1 MMRLA
6 LMALL
11 LAWVSTC
18 KLVGTDIWQNDST
31 LESLKVT
38 LVDDAY
44 TFGYGYA
51 DTPTQNGKIYKV
63 QISNGAKTLIGT
75 TTTNGT
81 NQATGVLRWVRGSL
95 WVFASAFGG
104 STDPSFITQPTG
116 AILTLGSGRCAKW
129 NPGTSLWEA
138 LPGNPTFAGSY
149 PHANDL
155 DTNSNGIIAISGYF
169 NTVNSVPANGIAI
182 YNGSAWVVAGT
193 APATIAGSDLFSKR
207 VQVSQADN
215 SVYISS
221 FTESTFNGVTGPG
234 WKWNG
239 GVLSTMP
246 TSPNSQFIWNY
257 KRVQCIGS
265 DVYVVAIAK
274 AGVSF
279 DTASICKY
287 NGTSLTELYS
297 FTMTEGYMRT
307 WNTTSTSPPHALGN
321 YGANDIIVMP
331 NWLNDPN
338 KINTVAVAS
347 AIYGSYSGSQT
358 NNETGLSAL
367 WNSGTSTKTK
377 SYTFISG
384 GLAGNASNYKGAVE
398 PYWVSGKNTWY
409 TQRLQAVGNVGPT
422 ISVPTGGVVINE
434 DYVNGA
440 NATAGKVVTI
450 SDHDQFITG
459 ALQWNVPT
467 PPAHGNVIFGAYSSA
482 GYNVTY
488 EPVLDYNGTDFFN
501 VSVSDG
507 QFTSNSVLINYQINA
522 VNDAPRFSV
531 ADHTHFPMGVGTT
544 RTFDLSA
551 TDPEGT
557 AITYVLQASN
567 NPSDLN
573 GTVAA
578 NGQVTINVLPNATTG
593 DKYCYIAA
601 TDETGLQRIL
611 NFWIYVA
618 PNPTLTITPSSV
630 ITNANPIQFTFS
642 FAVDVTGFD
651 ASDIQVSN
659 GTKGAFAGSGNTYTM
674 AVTPSA
680 NGAVSVSVPAGAAT
694 SLGFGVTTP
703 SATATVTSDTSNPTG
718 TLSPSGTT
726 TNSSLVPYTLTL
738 SEAYNGLLQ
747 GNIAVTNGSISGF
760 SGSGTQYNFNVVP
773 NDGIVTVIVAANTLF
788 DSAGNGNL
796 TISSSITV
804 DRTRPNPT
812 VTNANAKVNTSPFAA
827 VIDFGEPIVGLTA
840 ADFTYGNGTVGTIS
854 GNGNIYQ
861 VQITPTAEG
870 PVTLALTDSSYQ
882 DVAGNQGR
890 PASASFEYDVTRP
903 NIIIQG
909 NGIFTNAS
917 PIVATILFSEPVIGF
932 TASDINVTNSTKGTF
947 SGSGSSYSIQLIP
960 TANGEVVI
968 SIPDGAA
975 ADTSGN
981 LTTAQSSTITF
992 DTVTPT
998 LAITPNGTTQAGTP
1012 VTATF
1017 TFSEPVVG
1025 FTANDLQVT
1034 NGSIGVMSGSGSV
1047 YTAPITPSSDGIVTL
1062 AVSASACADRAG
1074 NPIDNTNVTWTSDRT
1089 GPALVITPRSN
1100 ATNASPIV
1108 FTFTFNE
1115 AVAGFDATKVT
1126 VTNGTKSAFAGSGS
1140 SYTLA
1145 VNPLSEGNVTVAVS
1159 AGACADLVGNLSIA
1173 DTATVQFSNSNP
1185 TLVISAPSASFN
1197 SANTTLTFTFS
1208 TPVIGFT
1215 TSDITVTNATK
1226 GALSGTGLSYSL
1238 VITPV
1243 SEGAIGVSV
1252 PAAACTDSASNPN
1265 LAATATFAYDVSAPS
1280 LSITPTGITTNQNS
1294 FTFTLAFSE
1303 PVTGFTAGDVQ
1314 VTNGSKGL
1322 FSGSGTTYLLTV
1334 TPTSDGSVIAEV
1346 LAGAA
1351 TDVAGNQSTAAS
1363 ATVTSDR
1370 TKPSATITP
1379 NSGVTAASPINFN
1392 ITFSENVT
1400 GLSASSFSV
1409 ANGSV
1414 GSLTGSGSVYT
1425 LTVIP
1430 TIDGAI
1436 SITIPA
1442 NACLD
1447 ANGNGSVGATA
1458 SVTSDRTG
1466 PTVDITPSTQV
1477 TNSGPITF
1485 TFVFTEPVT
1494 GFTAADVTVSQGVKG
1509 SFTGSGTTY
1518 SLQVTPTAEGTVS
1531 VSVANG
1537 AGFDAAGNGSVLGSG
1552 SAIYDTTNPTVAIA
1566 PNSTTLNTSSIPFVI
1581 TFSEPVTGFTNSDIT
1596 VTGGSKTAFSG
1607 SGSSYTVAVNPNA
1620 DGQVTVSISDGTCVD
1635 FASNSLIGGTA
1646 SVTIDRSS
1654 PLLTI
1659 TPNGTTSNAA
1669 SIPFTFAFTEVV
1681 TGFSQSDIQVT
1692 NGTASAFTG
1701 SGSSYQ
1707 ATITPTAEGPV
1718 VVSVASGSC
1727 VDAVGIPNL
1736 TTSST
1741 ITSDKTGP
1749 IATITP
1755 ASGSTKN
1762 SPIVFTVT
1770 LSETVTGLTSGDF
1783 IASNGTVG
1791 TLSGSGG
1798 LYAIQVSPSF
1808 DGPVTLTLGT
1818 SSCVDSAGNGNAASS
1833 ATVTSDRTIP
1843 TVVIAPSGTSTS
1855 SASITYT
1862 LTFSENVTGL
1872 SLNSFTAT
1880 NAAKQSITGSG
1891 TVYQVT
1897 VSALV
1902 DGAVT
1907 LQLLPNAAFDAAG
1920 NAAATATST
1929 VTYDSTPPTLTVSAP
1944 QNTNASQVAVT
1955 FNFSEPV
1962 TGFTAADVGLTNAN
1976 AGAFAVSGTTYTLQ
1990 VAPTADGPVTI
2001 TVADAVCVDLAGNSN
2016 TGNQGTF
2023 TSDRTPPTVNVTPT
2037 GTSSSATSIT
2047 FTMTFSEAVT
2057 GLSASNI
2064 LVTNGSKG
2072 SFSGGG
2078 TTYTMD
2084 VFPTVDGN
2092 VTVSLPTGAA
2102 LDLAG
2107 NQNIPSSATIIS
2119 DRTRPTPTITP
2130 NGGKVNSSPIVFSI
2144 NFNEPVTGLTNSSF
2158 TITGGSLGSLS
2169 GNGASY
2175 SVAVIPAA
2183 EGTVSLTLLAGQA
2196 SDSVGNTNL
2205 VTTVS
2210 VGYDVTAPGL
2220 TITPNGTITT
2230 ANPISFTFTFT
2241 EPVIGFDVSDILIT
2255 NGTKGSFSGSGSVYS
2270 LLVTPSTD
2278 GQVSATVGISA
2289 CNDAAGNGNQFATA
2303 TVTSDRTTPSV
2314 VISPNTGGTNTN
2326 PITFS
2331 LTFSELVTGL
2341 DTSDFIVSNGTL
2353 GTLAGN
2359 GLNYT
2364 VSVVPTAEGSVS
2376 LTLKAGSVTDQ
2387 VGNVNAATTATVL
2400 YDVTK
2405 PILTIT
2411 PQSGTTNASPITF
2424 TFTFNEPVVG
2434 FTSSDITVTNGTG
2447 GAFTNSGNT
2456 YTLAV
2461 APLAD
2466 GLVSVSVASFAV
2478 QDLGGNT
2485 NDAAAASVTSDRTGP
2500 SASIT
2505 PSGVTI
2511 PTTPITFTITFNE
2524 GVFGFTQSDLVL
2536 TNGSISA
2543 FSGSG
2548 TAFTVN
2554 VTPAAE
2560 GPVTLTLPANTCTD
2574 AQGNLNSLRTATV
2587 NYDLPSDPILQLQ
2600 GGTITYQRGDPAI
2613 ILDATLAI
2621 TDPDSPTS
2629 FDTGTLTVSLT
2640 NGGDTNDQIS
2650 LTMGDVNGYR
2660 VALVGQTVRLKAIL
2674 GGGTFGPEKI
2684 VATWSGGNSGQ
2695 PFGLTFNREATPDR
2709 VNAILQSLSYSATN
2723 LIGNHE
2729 TVTKTLGISFTDG
2742 TSGTNP
2748 AAGSMVVSVISP
2760 NRSPVAL
2767 NAVTTTLE
2775 DTGVTGTLSTSWT
2788 DIDSPPS
2795 AITYETIGAAIH
2807 GTVTA
2812 LNSQTGAFTFVPE
2825 VNYFGPATFEFRVH
2839 DESTTSGNATVTVT
2853 VAPVNDAPV
2862 FTPGANVIVIED
2874 LGVFTATGWAT
2885 GIGPG
2890 ASNETSQVLAF
2901 TTTNDNPSLFT
2912 VAPSVSASGT
2922 LTFTSA
2928 PNANGSAVV
2937 SIALGDDGGTA
2948 NGGVAQTAIST
2959 FTITVIPVNDPPAA
2973 TPVVINTVLGGTW
2986 TGQVQITDPDGP
2998 IVVGSFT
3005 YQLTG
3010 ISRLGELTLNTLT
3023 GGISFRPTT
3032 AGSESVNFTVT
3043 DGSSVITSSINIWVV
3058 DSGAARPLITS
3069 IPGTEVVATGDAWG
3083 YSLTVDPT
3091 SVAGSG
3097 VLTGYVGGIS
3107 GATITK
3113 VTGNTFSVAIPSL
3126 LIANGERQKLTII
3139 ISDEV
3144 NHQADTQEFIL
3155 VILPAPA
3162 APN

>member
-1 MMRLA
+1 MMRLSFA
-6 LMALL
+6 ALL
-11 LAWVSTC
+11 LVWCASVRLT
-18 KLVGTDIWQNDST
+18 GTDIWETDAT
-31 LESLKVT
+31 LQSLKVT
-38 LVDDAY
+38 LVDDSY

-51 DTPTQNGKIYKV
+51 DPTANGKIYKV

-81 NQATGVLRWVRGSL
+81 NPATGILRWVRGSL
-95 WVFASAFGG
+95 WMCGSAFGG
-104 STDPSFITQPTG
+104 STDPAFITQTSG
-116 AILTLGSGRCAKW
+116 ALLTLGTARCAKY
-129 NPGTSLWEA
+129 NPTTNLWET
-138 LPGNPTFAGSY
+138 LPGNPVFAGTY
-149 PHANDL
+149 PHVNDI
-155 DTNSNGIIAISGYF
+155 DTNSNGIIAVSGYF
-169 NTVNSVPANGIAI
+169 NTVNSLPANGIAI
-182 YNGSAWVVAGT
+182 YNGSSWVVAGT
-193 APATIAGSDLFSKR
+193 APATIQGTDIFGKR
-207 VQVSQADN
+207 VQVSQTDN

-221 FTESTFNGVTGPG
+221 FSESTFNGVTGPG

-239 GVLSTMP
+239 GVLSAMP

-257 KRVQCIGS
+257 KKVQCIGS
-265 DVYVVAIAK
+265 DVWVVAIAK
-274 AGVSF
+274 AGGGY

-287 NGTSLTELYS
+287 NGSLLTEV
-297 FTMTEGYMRT
+297 FNFNMADGYMRT
-307 WNTTSTSPPHALGN
+307 WNTTSTNPPYVVGN
-321 YGANDIIVMP
+321 YGANEIYILP
-331 NWLNDPN
+331 NWLNDQN
-338 KINTVAVAS
+338 KVNAIAVAS
-347 AIYGSYSGSQT
+347 TPYGVYSGNQT

-367 WNSGTSTKTK
+367 WNIATSTKSK
-377 SYTFISG
+377 SYTYLTG
-384 GLAGNASNYKGAVE
+384 GSAGNGSNYKGPIE
-398 PYWVSGKNTWY
+398 PYWVSAKNTWY
-409 TQRLQAVGNVGPT
+409 SQALQAVGNVAPT

-440 NATAGKVVTI
+440 NATAGKKVTI
-450 SDHDQFITG
+450 VDHDQFITG
-459 ALQWNVPT
+459 ALQWDVST

-501 VSVSDG
+501 VTVSDG
-507 QFTSNSVLINYQINA
+507 QFTSNAALINYQINA
-522 VNDAPRFSV
+522 VNDAPRFSYP
-531 ADHTHFPMGVGTT
+531 DYTRFPMGVGTS
-544 RTFDLSA
+544 RTFDFSA
-551 TDPEGT
+551 IDPEGT
-557 AITYVLQASN
+557 AVTYFLQSTN
-567 NPSDLN
+567 NPTDLN
-573 GTVAA
+573 GSVDA
-578 NGQVTINVLPNATTG
+578 NGQVTINILPGATTG
-593 DKYCYIAA
+593 DKLCYIRA
-601 TDETGLQRIL
+601 TDGTGFQSVL

-618 PNPTLTITPSSV
+618 PNPTLTITPSGG
-630 ITNANPIQFTFS
+630 ITNANPIPFTFS

-651 ASDIQVSN
+651 ASDITVTN
-659 GTKGAFAGSGNTYTM
+659 GTKGSFAGSGNSYTLG
-674 AVTPSA
+674 VIPTT

-703 SATATVTSDTSNPTG
+703 GAAASVISDTSSPTG
-718 TLSPSGTT
+718 TLSPSGTS
-726 TNSSLVPYTLTL
+726 TNASLIAYTLTL
-738 SEAYNGLLQ
+738 SETYNGLQ
-747 GNIAVTNGSISGF
+747 QSNIAVTNGSISGF
-760 SGSGTQYNFNVVP
+760 SGSGTQYNFNVIP
-773 NDGIVTVIVAANTLF
+773 NDGIVTVIIAANTFF

-804 DRTRPNPT
+804 DRTRPNPV
-812 VTNANAKVNTSPFAA
+812 VTNANAKVNSSPFVA
-827 VIDFGEPIVGLTA
+827 VIDFGEAIVGLSA
-840 ADFTYGNGTVGTIS
+840 ADFTCGNGTVGTIS
-854 GNGNIYQ
+854 SSGNIYQ

-870 PVTLALTDSSYQ
+870 PVTLTLADSSYQ

-890 PASASFEYDVTRP
+890 TTSASFEYDVTRP

-909 NGIFTNAS
+909 NGTFTNAS
-917 PIVATILFSEPVIGF
+917 PIVATILFSEPVVGF
-932 TASDINVTNSTKGTF
+932 TASDINATNCTKGTF

-960 TANGEVVI
+960 TTNGAVAI
-968 SIPDGAA
+968 TIPDGSATDA
-975 ADTSGN
+975 SGN
-981 LTTAQSSTITF
+981 LSSAQTSTITY

-1025 FTANDLQVT
+1025 FTANDVQVT

-1047 YTAPITPSSDGIVTL
+1047 YTAPITPSSDGVVTL
-1062 AVSASACADRAG
+1062 AVNASACADRAG
-1074 NPIDNTNVTWTSDRT
+1074 NPIDNTNVTWISDRT
-1089 GPALVITPRSN
+1089 GPSLVITPRSN

-1115 AVAGFDATKVT
+1115 SVTGFDSTKVS
-1126 VTNGTKSAFAGSGS
+1126 VTNGTKGTFAGSGA

-1145 VNPLSEGNVTVAVS
+1145 VTPLSEGNVTVAVA
-1159 AGACADLVGNLSIA
+1159 AGACTDLVGNLSLA

-1197 SANTTLTFTFS
+1197 TANTTLTFTFS

-1226 GALSGTGLSYSL
+1226 GALSGTGSSYTL

-1243 SEGAIGVSV
+1243 SEGAISVSV
-1252 PAAACTDSASNPN
+1252 PAAACTDSASNAN
-1265 LAATATFAYDVSAPS
+1265 LAAAAAFAYDVSAPS
-1280 LSITPTGITTNQNS
+1280 LSIAPTGTTTNQNS
-1294 FTFTLAFSE
+1294 FTFTFTFSE
-1303 PVTGFTAGDVQ
+1303 SVTGFTAGDVQ

-1322 FSGSGTTYLLTV
+1322 FSGSGTTFLLTV
-1334 TPTSDGSVIAEV
+1334 TPTSDGSVIADV
-1346 LAGAA
+1346 LAGVA
-1351 TDVAGNQSTAAS
+1351 TDIAGNQSTAAS

-1370 TKPSATITP
+1370 TKPTATITP
-1379 NSGVTAASPINFN
+1379 NSGVTAATPINFN

-1400 GLSASSFSV
+1400 GLSAASFSV

-1414 GSLTGSGSVYT
+1414 GALSGSGSVYT
-1425 LTVIP
+1425 LAVTP
-1430 TIDGAI
+1430 TIDGVI
-1436 SITIPA
+1436 SITLPA

-1485 TFVFTEPVT
+1485 SFVFTEPVT
-1494 GFTAADVTVSQGVKG
+1494 GFTAADVTVNQGVKG
-1509 SFTGSGTTY
+1509 SFSGSGTTY

-1531 VSVANG
+1531 ANVANG
-1537 AGFDAAGNGSVLGSG
+1537 AGLDAAGNGSVLGSG
-1552 SAIYDTTNPTVAIA
+1552 SAIYDTTNPTVSIS
-1566 PNSTTLNTSSIPFVI
+1566 PNSMILNTASIPFVI

-1596 VTGGSKTAFSG
+1596 VAGGSKTAFSG
-1607 SGSSYTVAVNPNA
+1607 SGTSYTVTVQPNT

-1646 SVTIDRSS
+1646 SVTIDTSS
-1654 PLLTI
+1654 PGLTI
-1659 TPNGTTSNAA
+1659 APNGTTSNAA
-1669 SIPFTFAFTEVV
+1669 TIPFTFAFTEAV
-1681 TGFSQSDIQVT
+1681 TGFSLSDIQVT
-1692 NGTASAFTG
+1692 NGSASAFTG

-1727 VDAVGIPNL
+1727 VDSVGIPNL

-1791 TLSGSGG
+1791 TLSGNGG
-1798 LYAIQVSPSF
+1798 LYTIQVSPSF
-1808 DGPVTLTLGT
+1808 DGPVTLSLGPN
-1818 SSCVDSAGNGNAASS
+1818 SCVDGAGNGNAASS

-1843 TVVIAPSGTSTS
+1843 TVVISPSGTSTS
-1855 SASITYT
+1855 NASIVYT
-1862 LTFSENVTGL
+1862 LTFSEDVTGL

-1880 NAAKQSITGSG
+1880 NATKQSVTGAG

-1897 VSALV
+1897 VNAGI

-1920 NAAATATST
+1920 NAAATASST
-1929 VTYDSTPPTLTVSAP
+1929 VTYDSTQPALTISAP
-1944 QNTNASQVAVT
+1944 QNTNASQVSVT
-1955 FNFSEPV
+1955 FLFSEPV
-1962 TGFTAADVGLTNAN
+1962 TGFTAADVSLTNAN
-1976 AGAFAVSGTTYTLQ
+1976 AGGFSGSGTTYTLQ
-1990 VAPTADGPVTI
+1990 VAPTADGQVTI
-2001 TVADAVCVDLAGNSN
+2001 AVADAICVDLAGNPN
-2016 TGNQGTF
+2016 TGSQGSF
-2023 TSDRTPPTVNVTPT
+2023 TSDRTPPTVNVTPN
-2037 GTSSSATSIT
+2037 GTSSNATSIT
-2047 FTMTFSEAVT
+2047 FTMTFSEVVT
-2057 GLSASNI
+2057 GLSASNVT
-2064 LVTNGSKG
+2064 VTNGSKG

-2078 TTYTMD
+2078 TTYTME
-2084 VFPTVDGN
+2084 VFPTTDGN
-2092 VTVSLPTGAA
+2092 VTVSLPTGSA

-2107 NQNIPSSATIIS
+2107 NQNIPASATVVS
-2119 DRTRPTPTITP
+2119 DRTRPTPTISP
-2130 NGGKVNSSPIVFSI
+2130 NGGKVNTSPIVFSI
-2144 NFNEPVTGLTNSSF
+2144 NFNEPVTGLTTSSF
-2158 TITGGSLGSLS
+2158 NVTGASIGSLS

-2175 SVAVIPAA
+2175 SVAVIPDA
-2183 EGTVSLTLLAGQA
+2183 EGTVSLTLIAGQA
-2196 SDSVGNTNL
+2196 SDAVGNTNL

-2210 VGYDVTAPGL
+2210 VGYDITTPGL

-2241 EPVIGFDVSDILIT
+2241 ESVIGFDASDILIT
-2255 NGTKGSFSGSGSVYS
+2255 NGSKGSFSGSGSVYS
-2270 LLVTPSTD
+2270 LLVTPSVD

-2303 TVTSDRTTPSV
+2303 IVTSDRTTPSV
-2314 VISPNTGGTNTN
+2314 ALTPNSGGINTN
-2326 PITFS
+2326 PIVFS
-2331 LTFSELVTGL
+2331 MTFSELVTGL
-2341 DTSDFIVSNGTL
+2341 DTTDFIVSNGTL
-2353 GTLAGN
+2353 GALAGN

-2364 VSVVPTAEGSVS
+2364 ASVVPTTEGSVS
-2376 LTLKAGSVTDQ
+2376 LTLKAGAVTDQ

-2400 YDVTK
+2400 YDITK
-2405 PILTIT
+2405 PLVTIT
-2411 PQSGTTNASPITF
+2411 PQSGTTNASPIIF
-2424 TFTFNEPVVG
+2424 TFTFNEAVVG
-2434 FTSSDITVTNGTG
+2434 FASADITVTNGTA
-2447 GAFTNSGNT
+2447 GAFTNSGNS

-2466 GLVSVSVASFAV
+2466 GLVSVSVPSFAV
-2478 QDLGGNT
+2478 QDLGGNA

-2500 SASIT
+2500 SATIT
-2505 PSGVTI
+2505 PNGVTI

-2536 TNGSISA
+2536 INGSIST

-2554 VTPAAE
+2554 VAPASE
-2560 GPVTLTLPANTCTD
+2560 GPVMLTLPANTCSD
-2574 AQGNLNSLRTATV
+2574 AQGNLNSLRVATV

-2613 ILDATLAI
+2613 ILDATLAV

-2695 PFGLTFNREATPDR
+2695 PFSLIFNREAIPDR

-2742 TSGTNP
+2742 TAGTNP

-2775 DTGVTGTLSTSWT
+2775 DTAVTGSLATSWT

-2795 AITYETIGAAIH
+2795 AITYETVGVAIH

-2825 VNYFGPATFEFRVH
+2825 ANYYGIATFEFRVH
-2839 DESTTSGNATVTVT
+2839 DESTTSGTATVTIT
-2853 VAPVNDAPV
+2853 IAPVNDAPM
-2862 FTPGANVIVIED
+2862 FTPGANVSVVED
-2874 LGVFTATGWAT
+2874 LGAFTATGWAT

-2890 ASNETSQVLAF
+2890 ASNEAGQVLAF
-2901 TTTNDNPSLFT
+2901 TTTNDNPALFS
-2912 VAPSVSASGT
+2912 VAPAVSAIGT
-2922 LTFTSA
+2922 LTFTSS

-2937 SIALGDDGGTA
+2937 SIVLGDDGGTA
-2948 NGGVAQTAIST
+2948 NGGVSQTSIAT
-2959 FTITVIPVNDPPAA
+2959 FTITVTPVNDPPAA
-2973 TPVVINTVLGGTW
+2973 TPVVINTVIGGTW

-2998 IVVGSFT
+2998 VVVGSFT

-3010 ISRLGELTLNTLT
+3010 ISRLGELTLNTIT
-3023 GGISFRPTT
+3023 GGISFTPTT
-3032 AGSESVNFTVT
+3032 SGNESVDFTVT
-3043 DGSSVITSSINIWVV
+3043 DGASVITSSINIWVV
-3058 DSGAARPLITS
+3058 ESAVVRPIITS
-3069 IPGTEVVATGDAWG
+3069 VPGTEVIAAGDAWG
-3083 YSLTVDPT
+3083 YSLTVDPN
-3091 SVAGSG
+3091 SVAESG
-3097 VLTGYVGGIS
+3097 VLTGYVGGIP

-3126 LIANGERQKLTII
+3126 LIANGELQKLTII

-3144 NHQADTQEFIL
+3144 NHQADTQQFIL
-3155 VILPAPA
+3155 VVLPTPSSA
-3162 APN
+3162 N